1 MGRCGRQHVD
11 RQIADELGDEAV
23 HWPVEEVEQAALLLQ
38 AAVLHHRDAVGHRRR
53 LLLIV
58 GDVESGGVETLVQA
72 SHLGP
77 ELHPEI
83 SLEMAE
89 RLVHEK
95 HLRRAHDGAAE
106 RHPLALAAGEPVR
119 PLAQMLGDLQGLGDR
134 RDPPADLA
142 PRNAARDR
150 GMAMLSKTLR
160 CG

>member
-1 MGRCGRQHVD
+1 M
-11 RQIADELGDEAV
+11 
-23 HWPVEEVEQAALLLQ
+23 
-38 AAVLHHRDAVGHRRR
+38 
-53 LLLIV
+53 
-58 GDVESGGVETLVQA
+58 QA

-77 ELHPEI
+77 ELHPEV

-89 RLVHEK
+89 RLVHEE

-134 RDPPADLA
+134 RHPPADLA
-142 PRNAARDR
+142 ARETPRATR
-150 GMAMLSKTLR
+150 GMAMLSNTLR